1 MNAGFRFMSGDIAQ
15 ISRTNRES
23 KGSEAMHTAFLAV
36 STALA
41 MTAAAAPALAGH
53 DRHHSRDWREDRR
66 DLSRA
71 YREGYRDGLRADSRR
86 DRYRGQAYSG
96 PQTWQFDA
104 YPSRWDNAGYGPENR
119 TPVYRT
125 TSAGRSQ
132 PYWWG
137 ANGQVHCRRAD
148 GTTGLVVG
156 ALAGGTRGNVLA
168 REGDKRLGS
177 VIGGT
182 LGAVLG
188 NEIAKGSAGC
198 R

>member
-1 MNAGFRFMSGDIAQ
+1 MKTAILALGTVLAASSVSVPAFADDDRRD
-15 ISRTNRES
+15 RRE
-23 KGSEAMHTAFLAV
+23 
-36 STALA
+36 
-41 MTAAAAPALAGH
+41 
-53 DRHHSRDWREDRR
+53 WREDRR
-66 DLSRA
+66 DQSRA

-86 DRYRGQAYSG
+86 DHYRGQRYNG
-96 PQTWQFDA
+96 PQAWQP
-104 YPSRWDNAGYGPENR
+104 YGNGSRWDSAGYRYDDRYPA
-119 TPVYRT
+119 YRS
-125 TSAGRSQ
+125 TSASRSQ

-137 ANGQVHCRRAD
+137 SNGQVHCRRAD

-156 ALAGGTRGNVLA
+156 ALAGGTLGNVLA

-188 NEIAKGSAGC
+188 NEIAKGSARC